1 MENKYSVQYNF
12 GFDNIWHESSVH
24 EDKYSA
30 KQAAKQLRKAMG
42 SVGKVRI
49 VNK

>member
-1 MENKYSVQYNF
+1 MESKYSVQYKF
-12 GFDNIWHESSVH
+12 GFGDTWYESSVH
-24 EDKYSA
+24 EDKYFA